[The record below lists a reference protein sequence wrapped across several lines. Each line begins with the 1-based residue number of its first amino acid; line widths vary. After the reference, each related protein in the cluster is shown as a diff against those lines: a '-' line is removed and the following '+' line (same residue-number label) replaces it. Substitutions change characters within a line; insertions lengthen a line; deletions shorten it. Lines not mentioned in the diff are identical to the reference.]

1 MSSKLSIILPSIVAI
16 LYLAT
21 AVAHSYNGKYAWSFV
36 WLCYAL
42 ANVGL
47 IFAGENK

>member
-1 MSSKLSIILPSIVAI
+1 MSHKLSIILPAIVAI

-21 AVAHSYNGKYAWSFV
+21 SLCHMYNGKYAWSFV

>member
-1 MSSKLSIILPSIVAI
+1 MFKLTIILPSIVAI
-16 LYLAT
+16 LYIAT
-21 AVAHSYNGKYAWSFV
+21 SLSHWYNERYAWSFV